1 MVETMLNPTS
11 LIESGGVIVVGLII
25 FAESGMFVGFFFPG
39 DTLLLSGGVF
49 AAQGKLSLLFLI
61 ITVIIAAIAGDNTG
75 YQIGHSLGRRLFAKG
90 DGLIFRKRYVEESEK
105 FYERYGSKTM
115 MLAHFIP
122 IVRTFAPIVAGA
134 GKMHRVRFF
143 IFDAI
148 GDISWAIIV
157 IMLGYWFGQR
167 IPNIDHYILPTVGAV
182 VILSFGPVV
191 YHVGK
196 TLLELRKKR
205 SKSDE

>member
-1 MVETMLNPTS
+1 MFNPTE
-11 LIESGGVIVVGLII
+11 LIQNGGVLLVGLVI

-39 DTLLLSGGVF
+39 DTLLLTGGIL

-75 YQIGHSLGRRLFAKG
+75 YQIGFSLGRRLFAKE
-90 DGLIFRKRYVEESEK
+90 DGIFFRKRYIEESEK

-122 IVRTFAPIVAGA
+122 IIRTFAPIVAGA
-134 GKMHRVRFF
+134 GKMHRIRFV

-148 GDISWAIIV
+148 GDTVWAIIV
-157 IMLGYWFGQR
+157 TLLGYWFGSR
-167 IPNIDHYILPTVGAV
+167 IPNIDHYILPTVAAV
-182 VILSFGPVV
+182 VILSFGPVI
-191 YHVGK
+191 YHVVRALLARKGK
-196 TLLELRKKR
+196 LPPE
-205 SKSDE
+205 D

>member
-75 YQIGHSLGRRLFAKG
+75 YQIGYSLGGRLFAKG
-90 DGLIFRKRYVEESEK
+90 DGLFFRKRYVEESEK

-205 SKSDE
+205 SKSND

>member
-1 MVETMLNPTS
+1 MFNPS
-11 LIESGGVIVVGLII
+11 ELIANGGILLVGLVI

-39 DTLLLSGGVF
+39 DTLLLSGGVL
-49 AAQGKLSLLFLI
+49 AAQGKLSLIFLI
-61 ITVIIAAIAGDNTG
+61 ITVIVAAIAGDNTG
-75 YQIGHSLGRRLFAKG
+75 YQIGHSLGRRLFIKG
-90 DGLIFRKRYVEESEK
+90 DGIFFRKRYVEESEK

-134 GKMHRVRFF
+134 GKMHRIRFF

-157 IMLGYWFGQR
+157 TLLGYWFGQR

-182 VILSFGPVV
+182 VILSFGPIV
-191 YHVGK
+191 YHIVRALYELK
-196 TLLELRKKR
+196 TNH
-205 SKSDE
+205 SKPSK

>member
-1 MVETMLNPTS
+1 MVVVMLNPS
-11 LIESGGVIVVGLII
+11 DLISNGGVLLVGLII

-39 DTLLLSGGVF
+39 DTLLLTGGVL
-49 AAQGKLSLLFLI
+49 AAQGKISLAFLI

-75 YQIGHSLGRRLFAKG
+75 YQIGRSLGRRLFTKK
-90 DGLIFRKRYVEESEK
+90 DGIFFRKRYVEQSEK
-105 FYERYGSKTM
+105 IYERFGSKIM
-115 MLAHFIP
+115 LLAHFVP

-134 GKMHRVRFF
+134 GKMQRARFF

-148 GDISWAIIV
+148 GDMAWAIIV
-157 IMLGYWFGQR
+157 TLLGYWFGRR

-182 VILSFGPVV
+182 VILSFGPVI

-196 TLLELRKKR
+196 ALLELRKKTT
-205 SKSDE
+205 KSR